1 MRLDINR
8 LTMNNGDKKV
18 LLTLLSQL
26 VYNVGAPE
34 KVFDEVERYV
44 DDQSSDLS
52 IETIEWVRK
61 NRIFFKNQ
69 LEIMELDSDNG

>member
-1 MRLDINR
+1 
-8 LTMNNGDKKV
+8 MNNGDKKV